1 MARMGN
7 VEYSDLVEL
16 RNRLQRV
23 DLDLDTFCKAITKE
37 LAARLL
43 GKVIKRTPTDTGT
56 LKRGWTAGQD
66 GSIKNYLSALVVQ
79 KIGSTYTITIENP
92 VKYGIYVEY
101 GHRTRNGKRWVP
113 GRFMLT
119 ISEEELRVQGPGI
132 IRRKLDKHLREI
144 FR

>member
-23 DLDLDTFCKAITKE
+23 DLDLDTFCKTITKE

-66 GSIKNYLSALVVQ
+66 RSIKNYLSALVVQ
-79 KIGSTYTITIENP
+79 KVGSTYTITIENP

>member
-1 MARMGN
+1 MPRTGN
-7 VEYSDLVEL
+7 VEFSDLVRL

-66 GSIKNYLSALVVQ
+66 ETVKNYLSALVVH
-79 KIGSTYTITIENP
+79 KEGPTYTITLENP
-92 VKYGIYVEY
+92 VNYGIYVEF
-101 GHRTRNGKRWVP
+101 GHRTRNGKRWIP

>member
-66 GSIKNYLSALVVQ
+66 RSIKNYLSALVVQ